1 MITPYFL
8 LSLVINTAE
17 MKITKRSG
25 DLVNF
30 DRTKLLTSLIKSG
43 AKESVAENVVQSI
56 EKEIYDGIGA
66 HQIYKM
72 AFKMLKQE
80 SNAHAARYNLKGAM
94 QQLGPAGFVFEK
106 FVARLFDAEA
116 YETRTNL
123 ILEGKCVSHEV
134 DVIVQKDQ
142 RTEMIECKFHARS
155 ESNSD
160 VKVPMYIL
168 SRFNDLNHKQHVLF
182 GHNCSIS
189 GCWIVT
195 NNRFTKD
202 AITFGNCSGLKLLSW
217 DYPQKN
223 NLRTK
228 IDSNQLYPI
237 TCLTT
242 LTNAEK
248 DELLTMDLILAYD
261 LKNNLGIIEKI
272 GLSATRV
279 RNVVSEVSELCK
291 F

>member
-1 MITPYFL
+1 
-8 LSLVINTAE
+8 
-17 MKITKRSG
+17 MKIIKRSG
-25 DLVNF
+25 DLVSF
-30 DRTKLLTSLIKSG
+30 DRTKLLSSLIKSG
-43 AKESVAENVVQSI
+43 AEESVAENVVESI
-56 EKEIYDGIGA
+56 EKQIYDGIGTL
-66 HQIYKM
+66 QIYKM
-72 AFKMLKQE
+72 AFKMLKQQ

-106 FVARLFDAEA
+106 FIARLLEAEA

-134 DVIVQKDQ
+134 DIIVQKNQ
-142 RTEMIECKFHARS
+142 LTEMIECKYHARS

-168 SRFNDLNHKQHVLF
+168 SRFNDLKHKQHVLF

-202 AITFGNCSGLKLLSW
+202 AIAFGNCSGLKLLSW

-228 IDSNQLYPI
+228 IDGNQLYPV

-242 LTNAEK
+242 LSNVEK
-248 DELLTMDLILAYD
+248 DELLAMNLILVHD
-261 LKNNLGIIEKI
+261 VLNNRAIMEKL
-272 GLSATRV
+272 GLSAARV
-279 RNVVSEVSELCK
+279 RNVMLEVSELCK
-291 F
+291 FY